1 MADVTFGQN
10 VSNWDDYS
18 RTHWGGAGANIDIHL
33 EEFKGLVDGAFDYDA
48 FFAAHNLAQVVQ
60 LQGTNTYR
68 WDRDGAAVAYG
79 RSPGEVLVPQRFIN
93 EKVTTVVER
102 AIYARHVM
110 DRQDDWTSPDRMPRI
125 ARAQG
130 QALAKANDVA
140 HMTKLIH
147 ATEWKAP
154 ADLKK
159 TGAFHDGVV
168 KTLTGFSAEKDRSN
182 RADMILNALY
192 ELHEHGQR
200 TDQDMGKF
208 VALIA
213 PEWFHDILNYDKNI
227 SKEFSDGNGN
237 FARRQIAYVN
247 GFKIIETP
255 RIDFTPVT
263 TDNQYGAEFVRTAA
277 QAKTGLILFNPEHT
291 LMDIQVHGTQVKT
304 WENDDEWARKIDTFR
319 MNKPE
324 IRRGDSAFALRKD

>member
-1 MADVTFGQN
+1 MAISTFGQP
-10 VSNWDDYS
+10 VADWDHYS
-18 RTHWGGAGANIDIHL
+18 RTHWGGEGANVDIHL
-33 EEFKGLVDGAFDYDA
+33 EEFKGRVDGAFNYDA
-48 FFAAHNLAQVVQ
+48 FFRAQNLTEVIN
-60 LQGTNTYR
+60 LTGTNTYR

-79 RSPGEVLVPQRFIN
+79 RSPGEALVPQRFIN
-93 EKVTTVVER
+93 EKVNTVVER

-110 DRQDDWTSPDRMPRI
+110 DRQDDWTAPDRMQRI

-168 KTLTGFSAEKDRSN
+168 KTLTGFAAEADRSN
-182 RADMILNALY
+182 RADMILNSLY
-192 ELHEHGQR
+192 ELITHAQR
-200 TDQDMGKF
+200 TDQDLDKF
-208 VALIA
+208 IALIA
-213 PEWFHDILNYDKNI
+213 PEWFHDILNYDKLI
-227 SKEFSDGNGN
+227 SKEFSGGNGD
-237 FARRQIAYVN
+237 FARRQVAYIN
-247 GFKIIETP
+247 GIRLMETP
-255 RIDFTPVT
+255 RIDFTAVT
-263 TDNQYGAEFVRTAA
+263 ADNQYGSEFTRTAA
-277 QAKTGLILFNPEHT
+277 QAKTGLIMFNPEHT

-304 WENDDEWARKIDTFR
+304 WEDDNEWARKIDTFC

-324 IRRGDSAFALRKD
+324 IRRGDSAFALRTD